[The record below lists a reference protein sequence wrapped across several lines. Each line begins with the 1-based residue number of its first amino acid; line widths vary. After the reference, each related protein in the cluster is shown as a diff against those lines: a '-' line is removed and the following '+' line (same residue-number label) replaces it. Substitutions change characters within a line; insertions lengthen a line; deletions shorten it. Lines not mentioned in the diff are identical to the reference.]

1 MAIRIVKVEVFGVEV
16 PLVGAGFKNAYITK
30 TKQRSAVVRVT
41 DENGLVGLG
50 NIDPS
55 PGYSAETIEASLQ
68 MLAQTLAPAAIG
80 QDATNIHTLSAHL
93 DQQTRGFLDAKA
105 AIEMAVTDMMGRRH
119 QVCVS
124 NLLGGS
130 VVDKV
135 YFNAWI
141 GIVSPDEAAAEAK
154 RWHEAG
160 WRSAKI
166 KVGGDIHADR
176 DRVAA
181 VRQATDAQFKIRVDA
196 NAGYSVE
203 QAIALGRLLE
213 PYQLE
218 LMEQPVAA
226 DDLEGLKAVKDAIN
240 IPLMADESVTDF
252 DSLIQ
257 IIRRQA
263 ADIVKLKVM
272 KQGGFLRTS
281 RMMATAEA
289 AGLGV
294 VIGHGFGLGINTMAE
309 ILLAST
315 SRAVLSGLECV
326 GPIKTVDDIVT
337 HKLDLHAGELAV
349 PHGLGLGVT
358 LDEDRLSR
366 YRFFHAALPAPS
378 LAL

>member
-1 MAIRIVKVEVFGVEV
+1 MAPRIAKLEIFGVEV

-30 TKQRSAVVRVT
+30 TKQRSAVVRIT
-41 DENGLVGLG
+41 DDQGQIGLG

-55 PGYSAETIEASLQ
+55 PGYSQETIEESLQ
-68 MLAQTLAPAAIG
+68 MLTQTLGPAALG
-80 QDATNIHTLSAHL
+80 QDSGNIHTLTAHL
-93 DQQTRGFLDAKA
+93 DGQVSGYLDAKA
-105 AIEMAVTDMMGRRH
+105 AIEMAVTDLMGRRH
-119 QVCVS
+119 QICVS
-124 NLLGGS
+124 SLLGGS
-130 VVDKV
+130 VVEQV

-141 GIVSPDEAAAEAK
+141 GIVSPQEAAQEAR
-154 RWHEAG
+154 RWHQAG

-166 KVGGDIHADR
+166 KVGGNIEADR

-181 VRQATDAQFKIRVDA
+181 VRQAAGPDFKIRVDA
-196 NAGYSVE
+196 NAGYSVDE
-203 QAIALGRLLE
+203 AIALGRMLE
-213 PYQLE
+213 PYHLE

-226 DDLEGLKAVKDAIN
+226 DDLHGLRAVKQAVK
-240 IPLMADESVTDF
+240 IPIMADESVTDF

-257 IIRRQA
+257 IIRLQA

-294 VIGHGFGLGINTMAE
+294 VIGHGFGLGVNTMAE

-326 GPIKTVDDIVT
+326 GPIKTVDDIVAY
-337 HKLDLHAGELAV
+337 KLDLSAGKLPV
-349 PHGLGLGVT
+349 VHGHGLGVT
-358 LDEDRLSR
+358 LDEDRLAR
-366 YRFFHAALPAPS
+366 YSFLNQVLTA
-378 LAL
+378 

>member
-1 MAIRIVKVEVFGVEV
+1 MVSRIVKVEVFGVEV

-30 TKQRSAVVRVT
+30 TKQRSAVVRLT
-41 DENGLVGLG
+41 DDDGLVGLG

-55 PGYSAETIEASLQ
+55 PGYSAETIEESLQ
-68 MLAQTLAPAAIG
+68 MLAQRLAPAALG
-80 QDATNIHTLSAHL
+80 LDASNTHTLSAHL
-93 DQQTRGFLDAKA
+93 DRQTSGFLDAKA

-141 GIVSPDEAAAEAK
+141 GIVSPEEAAAEAR
-154 RWHEAG
+154 RWHAAG

-166 KVGGDIHADR
+166 KVGGDIHGDR

-196 NAGYSVE
+196 NAGYSVD

-226 DDLEGLKAVKDAIN
+226 DDLQGLKSVKEAIN

-252 DSLIQ
+252 DSLIR
-257 IIRRQA
+257 IIRLQA

-281 RMMATAEA
+281 RMMAAAEA
-289 AGLGV
+289 AGLSV

-315 SRAVLSGLECV
+315 SKAVLSGLECV

-337 HKLDLHAGELAV
+337 HKLDLSAGELTV

-358 LDEDRLSR
+358 VDEDRLSR
-366 YRFFHAALPAPS
+366 YGFFQATLPA
-378 LAL
+378 

>member
-1 MAIRIVKVEVFGVEV
+1 MVCRIARIEVFGVEV
-16 PLVGAGFKNAYITK
+16 PLAGAGFKNAYITK

-41 DENGLVGLG
+41 DESGLVGLG

-55 PGYSAETIEASLQ
+55 PGYSAETIEESLDKLAS
-68 MLAQTLAPAAIG
+68 TLAPAALG
-80 QDATNIHTLSAHL
+80 QDSANIHTLTAHL
-93 DQQTRGFLDAKA
+93 DQQAGGYLDAKA
-105 AIEMAVTDMMGRRH
+105 AIEMAMTDLMGRRH

-124 NLLGGS
+124 DLLGGS
-130 VVDKV
+130 VVEKV

-141 GIVSPDEAAAEAK
+141 GIVSPEEATAEAR
-154 RWHEAG
+154 RWYEAG

-176 DRVAA
+176 ERVAA

-203 QAIALGRLLE
+203 QSIELGRMLE
-213 PYQLE
+213 PYHLE

-226 DDLEGLKAVKDAIN
+226 DDLAGLKAVKDAVK
-240 IPLMADESVTDF
+240 IPIMADEAVTDF

-257 IIRRQA
+257 IIRLQA

-281 RMMATAEA
+281 RMMATAQA

-315 SRAVLSGLECV
+315 STAVLSGLECV

-337 HKLDLHAGELAV
+337 HKLDLSSGWLNIQHG
-349 PHGLGLGVT
+349 HGLGVE
-358 LDEDRLSR
+358 LDEERLSR
-366 YRFFHAALPAPS
+366 YTFFSSEHVA
-378 LAL
+378 

>member
-1 MAIRIVKVEVFGVEV
+1 MVSRIVKVEVFGVEV

-30 TKQRSAVVRVT
+30 TKQRSAVVRLT
-41 DENGLVGLG
+41 DDDGLVGLG

-55 PGYSAETIEASLQ
+55 PGYSAETIEESLQ
-68 MLAQTLAPAAIG
+68 MLAQRLAPAALG
-80 QDATNIHTLSAHL
+80 LDASNTHTLSAHL
-93 DQQTRGFLDAKA
+93 DRQTSGFLDAKA

-141 GIVSPDEAAAEAK
+141 GIVSPEEAAAEAR
-154 RWHEAG
+154 RWHAAG

-196 NAGYSVE
+196 NAGYSVD

-226 DDLEGLKAVKDAIN
+226 DDLQGLKSVKEAIN

-252 DSLIQ
+252 DSLIR
-257 IIRRQA
+257 IIRLQA

-281 RMMATAEA
+281 RMMAAAEA
-289 AGLGV
+289 AGLSV

-315 SRAVLSGLECV
+315 SKAVLSGLECV

-337 HKLDLHAGELAV
+337 HKLDLSAGELTV

-358 LDEDRLSR
+358 VDEDRLSR
-366 YRFFHAALPAPS
+366 YGFFQATLPA
-378 LAL
+378 